1 MLDDVLAL
9 LISDLLDL
17 VEELLALLLLD
28 LELAKLNVEFKD
40 VPCLL
45 GLQLWEQLILSD
57 LGDVRNIALLS
68 ADQDEALLDLVLDL
82 FDFGGETLFFA
93 LLESVEDD
101 VENPLSLSFK
111 FLVSWVES
119 VGKFDLK
126 PLRDVLFDNLLVLD
140 GSEDVVDFL
149 SDELILEVLTNLL
162 LLLVVRC
169 CGLVSLVNKV
179 LLLDLCLVLFIF
191 LLDVLALSDVL
202 VSLDRFLHNL
212 VLVRFQDGLVRLLE
226 LTFMLSI
233 LLDEIQILVVQD
245 SVFLGVL
252 VRSAS
257 LGMFLL
263 EFSFL
268 PFLGLDLFLEDLVI
282 VGNEVVILTV
292 KLVIVIFVIFQIFN
306 LVRVFHSV
314 LSFLSISF

>member
-1 MLDDVLAL
+1 M
-9 LISDLLDL
+9 
-17 VEELLALLLLD
+17 
-28 LELAKLNVEFKD
+28 
-40 VPCLL
+40 
-45 GLQLWEQLILSD
+45 SD

-191 LLDVLALSDVL
+191 PLDVLALSDVL